1 MSKLLEY
8 LQRIKGE
15 KIRSDRPRSQSFS
28 VVDVDERKQH
38 VMIRFESGTSLY
50 LHFRVFNAV
59 IDYLVENQN
68 RFVRIGA
75 TNKVSKDRDTLE
87 WVIQQTD
94 GSSTHTR
101 RAPFVC
107 DLLQVCGFVEY
118 GFALNPYSGRMNQ
131 AVKWVARGWIK

>member
-1 MSKLLEY
+1 MSKLLDC
-8 LQRIKGE
+8 LRKIKGE
-15 KIRSDRPRSQSFS
+15 NIKPDRPRSKSFNIEEI
-28 VVDVDERKQH
+28 DEGSQH
-38 VMIRFESGTSLY
+38 VRIRFESGTPLY

-59 IDYLVENQN
+59 IEYLVENHD

-75 TNKVSKDRDTLE
+75 TIQTSEDRDTIE

-94 GSSTHTR
+94 GSLSHTR

-107 DLLQVCGFVEY
+107 DLLQICGFVEY

-131 AVKWVARGWIK
+131 AVKWLSK